1 MESAGDDCMGLYA
14 WNPTYSVKVKRFDE
28 DHQQLFSIINELHQ
42 GMSSG
47 RGKEVLQDVL
57 TKLLRYTERHFT
69 AEEAVMKELSY
80 PGLAA
85 QINQHR
91 TFTNKI
97 KEVAEQ
103 YKAGTIGLSI
113 NVLDF
118 LSKWLS
124 QHIVGVDK
132 QYGDFMNT
140 KGVA

>member
-1 MESAGDDCMGLYA
+1 MPLFT

-28 DHQQLFSIINELHQ
+28 EHQQLFSIINELHA

-47 RGKEVLQDVL
+47 HGKEVLHDVL
-57 TKLLRYTERHFT
+57 IKLLRYTERHFT
-69 AEEAVMKELSY
+69 AEEAVMKELGY
-80 PGLAA
+80 PALSA
-85 QINQHR
+85 QIEQHR
-91 TFTNKI
+91 KFTNKI

-113 NVLDF
+113 DVLDF
-118 LSKWLS
+118 LTKWLS

-132 QYGDFMNT
+132 QYSDFMNA

>member
-1 MESAGDDCMGLYA
+1 MPLFT
-14 WNPTYSVKVKRFDE
+14 WNSSYSVKVKRFDD
-28 DHQQLFSIINELHQ
+28 DHQQLFSIINELHE
-42 GMSSG
+42 GMKEG
-47 RGKEVLQDVL
+47 RGKEVLHDVL

-80 PGLAA
+80 PGLSA
-85 QINQHR
+85 QVEQHR
-91 TFTNKI
+91 KFTNKI

-113 NVLDF
+113 DVLDF
-118 LSKWLS
+118 LTKWLS

-132 QYGDFMNT
+132 QYSDYMNA

>member
-1 MESAGDDCMGLYA
+1 MPLFA
-14 WNPTYSVKVKRFDE
+14 WTPTYSVKVKRFDE
-28 DHQQLFSIINELHQ
+28 DHQQLFSIINELHE

-47 RGKEVLQDVL
+47 HGKEALQGVL

-80 PGLAA
+80 PGLPA
-85 QINQHR
+85 QIEQHR
-91 TFTNKI
+91 KFTNKI

-113 NVLDF
+113 DVLDF
-118 LSKWLS
+118 LTKWLS
-124 QHIVGVDK
+124 QHIVAVDK
-132 QYGDFMNT
+132 QYSDFMNT